1 MGVVIGRACLP
12 DLGCNLAA
20 SQPERVLGIG
30 LHKHV
35 DLFRADYYRAFAD
48 ASPTVVVASTQ
59 KDALEPGPFPD
70 ELFWSDIRRMK
81 VLVQRTLPAPGVR
94 GHA

>member
-1 MGVVIGRACLP
+1 M
-12 DLGCNLAA
+12 
-20 SQPERVLGIG
+20 
-30 LHKHV
+30 
-35 DLFRADYYRAFAD
+35 
-48 ASPTVVVASTQ
+48 VASTQ